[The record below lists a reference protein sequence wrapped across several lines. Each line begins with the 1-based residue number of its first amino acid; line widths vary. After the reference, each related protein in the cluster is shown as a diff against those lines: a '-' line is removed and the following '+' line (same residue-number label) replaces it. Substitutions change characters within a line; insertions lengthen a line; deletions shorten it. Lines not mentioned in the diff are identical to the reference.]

1 MTKIKFEKTI
11 QKAELRSPFRKFKTV
26 TQLIEIRKDPLT
38 GRRCRINVE
47 RTKRLKQVPT
57 ETAELRETIESSR
70 AKCYFC
76 PENIERATPMFVGN
90 LPSRIMVGKACVF
103 PNLFPFGSFHAVG
116 VFSGDH
122 YLELNQFTPKLLE
135 DCFKAC
141 LMYFKH
147 VYSEHEDLKYWHI
160 NWNHLSPAA
169 ASIVHPHVQIMA
181 DSEPTPY
188 LLELIER
195 SRLYHDRNMSN
206 YWLDLVEAELAK
218 GERFIGGIGSVRW
231 LASFAPQ
238 GNREVMAVFSD
249 ASALASIEG
258 RRQKEFCEGLS
269 RILKGYHA
277 LGVQSFNMAT
287 FSGPCGEDMSDFY
300 LLNVRVISRPTPAPF
315 YTSDNG
321 FMEKLHH
328 EPVIEVL
335 PEQLSKKMREFF

>member
-1 MTKIKFEKTI
+1 MTKIKFEKAV
-11 QKAELRSPFRKFKTV
+11 QEAKLRNPFQKFKTV

-47 RTKRLKQVPT
+47 RAKRLKQVPT
-57 ETAELRETIESSR
+57 ETTELREIIESSR

-76 PENIERATPMFVGN
+76 PENIRKATPTFVGN
-90 LPSRIMVGKACVF
+90 LPSRIEVGKACVF

-141 LMYFKH
+141 LRYFEH
-147 VYSEHEDLKYWHI
+147 VYSEREDLKYWHI
-160 NWNHLSPAA
+160 NWNHLLPAA
-169 ASIVHPHVQIMA
+169 ASIAHPHVQIMA
-181 DSEPTPY
+181 DSKPTLY
-188 LLELIER
+188 LSELIEK
-195 SRLYHDRNMSN
+195 SRLYYGQNMGN
-206 YWLDLVEAELAK
+206 YWLDLIEAELAE
-218 GERFIGGIGSVRW
+218 GGRFIGGVGSVRW

-249 ASALASIEG
+249 VSALAGIEG
-258 RRQKEFCEGLS
+258 RRLKEFCEGLS
-269 RILKGYHA
+269 RILRGYYA
-277 LGVQSFNMAT
+277 LGVQSFNMVM
-287 FSGPCGEDMSDFY
+287 FSGPCDEDLSDFY
-300 LLNVRVISRPTPAPF
+300 LLNVRAISRPIPTPF
-315 YTSDNG
+315 YTSDDG

-335 PEQLSKKMREFF
+335 PEQLSKKMRGFF